1 MRRLLALPLLALA
14 LTGCPSYDNYAPLVS
29 QKGLVPPDQ
38 FARYGKEQAQAVAIG
53 REFAV
58 AYRGDTPADWAAQA
72 DAAIAYART
81 LPDVATIVAD
91 TLGHRLT
98 VQFKSGWRTAYPDRH
113 SGAWRGKP
121 DAAAASA
128 ELTASRP

>member
-1 MRRLLALPLLALA
+1 MRRLIPLLLLALA
-14 LTGCPSYDNYAPLVS
+14 TTACPSYDEYSPVVS
-29 QKGLVPPDQ
+29 QDGLVPPDQ

-58 AYRGDTPADWAAQA
+58 AYRGETPADWAAQA

-98 VQFKSGWRTAYPDRH
+98 VQFKSGWRTAVLPIDDGRR
-113 SGAWRGKP
+113 GAETPGI
-121 DAAAASA
+121 AAAAPA
-128 ELTASRP
+128 P